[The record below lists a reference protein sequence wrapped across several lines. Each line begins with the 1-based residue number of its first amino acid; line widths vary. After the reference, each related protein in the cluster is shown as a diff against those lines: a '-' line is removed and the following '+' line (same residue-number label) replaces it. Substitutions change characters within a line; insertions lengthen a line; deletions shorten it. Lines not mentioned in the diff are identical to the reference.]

1 MRRYFLSAVIL
12 LLLAAIGVFCTKCS
26 SSSNAGNDDRPTYFV
41 TKNSTNE
48 VETKGK
54 SEGKQKID
62 VDIPLALKNTPEQ
75 ILVRKRYVVSYN
87 KETKLPNWVAWR
99 LSAEHVNGEVKRPN
113 NAWHEDTDVP
123 SRRATTSDYK
133 GSGWTRGHMCP
144 AGDNKWDSEAMYESF
159 LYTNCCPQNGNLNN
173 GTWNQIELACRRW
186 VERYGSVQ
194 IVCGPVFYNQEH
206 ATIGENKV
214 VVPEA
219 FFKVILCLD
228 GTHPKGIGF
237 VCKNSAGN
245 GKKDL
250 YVNSIKQVE
259 RITGMTFFP
268 HLPKE
273 VADIV
278 KSEANLDEW

>member
-1 MRRYFLSAVIL
+1 MRGYRLSIVIL
-12 LLLAAIGVFCTKCS
+12 LLLAVIVVFSIKCS
-26 SSSNAGNDDRPTYFV
+26 SSNKAWNDDRPTYV
-41 TKNSTNE
+41 PAANPTKE

-54 SEGKQKID
+54 ADGKLKID
-62 VDIPLALKNTPEQ
+62 VDIPASLKDTPEQ
-75 ILVRKRYVVSYN
+75 ILVRKGYVVSYN
-87 KETKLPNWVAWR
+87 NETRLPNWVAWR
-99 LSAEHVNGEVKRPN
+99 LTAEHADGPAKRPN

-123 SRRATTSDYK
+123 LRRATSSDYK

-144 AGDNKWDSEAMYESF
+144 AGDNKWDGEAMYESF

-186 VERYGSVQ
+186 AKKYGSVQ
-194 IVCGPVFYNQEH
+194 IVSGPVLYNQEH

-228 GTHPKGIGF
+228 GNHPKGIGF
-237 VCKNSAGN
+237 VCKNTDGN
-245 GKKDL
+245 GKKEL
-250 YVNSIKQVE
+250 YINSIKQVE

-268 HLPKE
+268 HLPQN
-273 VADIV
+273 DV
-278 KSEANLDEW
+278 KTVKDNANIEEW